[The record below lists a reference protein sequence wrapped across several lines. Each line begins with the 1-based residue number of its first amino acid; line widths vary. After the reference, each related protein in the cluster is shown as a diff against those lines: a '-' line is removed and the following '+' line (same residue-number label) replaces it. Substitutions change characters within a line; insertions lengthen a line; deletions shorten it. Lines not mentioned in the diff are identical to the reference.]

1 MTNVL
6 LVIGGLILLTGFA
19 IAVGIEMDTRR
30 QRQAREALAQERR
43 TQYTLHLNQ
52 RSAHCACCHQ
62 TARGRSWI
70 HR

>member
-6 LVIGGLILLTGFA
+6 LVIGGLILLTVFA

-43 TQYTLHLNQ
+43 TRHALHLNH
-52 RSAHCACCHQ
+52 RSVHCACCPYK
-62 TARGRSWI
+62 RGDWI
-70 HR
+70 RCR